1 MYSNCLLQLQNLPLG
16 AERSGTLL
24 GKRVGRRI
32 ILWSVLIILQ
42 IKWEE
47 ERITCSIHQAYRLGA
62 QAAKLLLQMINRGEC
77 NERDYSLMMRPE
89 IYQGDSIGI
98 ISSKKR
104 KKIKSDKAV
113 DFRQKKSVTA
123 AFCIYHF
130 FFRETWRIALHAR
143 RKCGRMIENL

>member
-1 MYSNCLLQLQNLPLG
+1 MVCFDYS
-16 AERSGTLL
+16 SD
-24 GKRVGRRI
+24 
-32 ILWSVLIILQ
+32 
-42 IKWEE
+42 KWEE

-98 ISSKKR
+98 ISSKK
-104 KKIKSDKAV
+104 KIKSGKAV

-123 AFCIYHF
+123 AFGIYYF
-130 FFRETWRIALHAR
+130 FFRETWRIA
-143 RKCGRMIENL
+143 CTPVGNVVE